1 MQVLKSVTKIEPTIT
16 KVTQPKRRVAAY
28 CRVSSSFDDQLV
40 SLETQKSHYTEYIQY
55 RPDWEFVGL
64 YVDEGI
70 TGTKKEVRPGLQRLL
85 TDCQL
90 GKIDYIVTKSLSR
103 FARNTADCLEMIRQL
118 LGYGIPVY
126 FEKEN
131 IDTGTMQDEFLVT
144 LMSSLAEQESHS
156 ISENAKWGYQQRF
169 RTGTYKAGYAPYGY
183 TVVDGAY
190 HIQEDEAVWVRY
202 IFDQCLQ
209 GKGAQAIAKDLNQKQ
224 VLTKRGKYWRESTV
238 LGVLKNEKYIGDCL
252 LQKTYTDDQF
262 KRHTNEGE
270 KEQVYVQENHE
281 PIISR
286 ETFELAAKLMA
297 YRGQEKNA
305 DSRKGNC
312 TNRYPFSGKIR
323 CGHCGG
329 HVRRRVR
336 HTGSI
341 VYPAWVCQTHID
353 DIAKCP
359 QKAVKEEVLERAF
372 VTMMN
377 KLVYSRKRILEP
389 LRATL
394 NQQEMEEN
402 PEKLQL
408 IESDLEE
415 VETQKNQLQDLLD
428 KGYLNDAA
436 FHAEMER
443 LKNVQA
449 GLEGKRRN
457 LLFGNDGN
465 FSQKAELQ
473 KLIHFLQKSTMQRT
487 FQGDVFTAFVDY
499 ITIYSQTE
507 FQFHLKCGLTLL
519 ERV

>member
-1 MQVLKSVTKIEPTIT
+1 MQIIKSVTKIDPTVT
-16 KVTQPKRRVAAY
+16 KISKAKRRVAAY

-40 SLETQKSHYTEYIQY
+40 SLETQKSHYTEYIQS

-118 LGYGIPVY
+118 LSYGIPIY

-156 ISENAKWGYQQRF
+156 ISENAKWSYHQRF
-169 RTGTYKAGYAPYGY
+169 RAGTYKAGYAPYGY
-183 TVVDGAY
+183 TVEDGKY
-190 HIQEDEAVWVRY
+190 HIKEDEAVWVRY

-209 GKGAQAIAKDLNQKQ
+209 GKGAQAIANDLNQKQ
-224 VLTKRGKYWRESTV
+224 VLTKRGRYWRETTV

-262 KRHTNEGE
+262 HRHTNDGE
-270 KEQVYVQENHE
+270 KEQVYLQEDHE
-281 PIISR
+281 PIVGR
-286 ETFELAAKLMA
+286 EIFELATKLLE
-297 YRGQEKNA
+297 YRGKEKNA
-305 DSRKGNC
+305 ASRKDSC
-312 TNRYPFSGKIR
+312 ANRYPFSGKVI
-323 CGHCGG
+323 CGLCGG
-329 HVRRRVR
+329 HVRRHVR

-341 VYPAWVCQTHID
+341 VYPAWICQTHIN
-353 DIAKCP
+353 DISSCP

-377 KLVYSRKRILEP
+377 KLVYSRKRILDP
-389 LRATL
+389 LRAAL
-394 NQQEMEEN
+394 NQKEIEDN
-402 PEKLQL
+402 PEKLRT
-408 IESDLEE
+408 IEADLAE
-415 VETQKNQLQDLLD
+415 VEAQKNQLQDLLD
-428 KGYLNDAA
+428 KGYLSDAA
-436 FHAEMER
+436 YHAEMER
-443 LKNVQA
+443 LKNVESN
-449 GLEGKRRN
+449 LEGKRRN

-465 FSQKAELQ
+465 VNQKAELQ
-473 KLIHFLQKSTMQRT
+473 KLIHFLQKTTMQRQ
-487 FQGDVFTAFVDY
+487 FNGDLFTTFVDH
-499 ITIYSQTE
+499 ITIFSQTE